1 MLNSCGEPGAASDV
15 SDYGDDALSAPQFA
29 VAPQNGTIEGI
40 DLRSLPPG
48 TNVVVNTRNSR
59 YRFVMLDGSGWN
71 ALVQGGR
78 RFPQETTACFE
89 GSTLDGSALKIGWIG
104 VGEFLR
110 ISASGKRILTSRVSS
125 IRVVVASAR

>member
-29 VAPQNGTIEGI
+29 VAPHNGTIKGI

-48 TNVVVNTRNSR
+48 TKVVVNTRNSR

-78 RFPQETTACFE
+78 RFPQETTARFE
-89 GSTLDGSALKIGWIG
+89 GSTLDGSAVKIGWIG
-104 VGEFLR
+104 VGQFLR
-110 ISASGKRILTSRVSS
+110 ISASGKRILTSRVRS
-125 IRVVVASAR
+125 IRCDGFSG